1 MHAGVFVCVCVCV
14 CVCVWGG
21 GGLCG
26 GVHALLGYVVSS
38 STHSQTHTPPHTH
51 PFSSTHCHYREALTE
66 VFHRMDLDGN
76 SVISRTE
83 FDFFQERTSGEVCDD
98 DTWKIIQGT

>member
-1 MHAGVFVCVCVCV
+1 M
-14 CVCVWGG
+14 
-21 GGLCG
+21 
-26 GVHALLGYVVSS
+26 
-38 STHSQTHTPPHTH
+38 
-51 PFSSTHCHYREALTE
+51 TE